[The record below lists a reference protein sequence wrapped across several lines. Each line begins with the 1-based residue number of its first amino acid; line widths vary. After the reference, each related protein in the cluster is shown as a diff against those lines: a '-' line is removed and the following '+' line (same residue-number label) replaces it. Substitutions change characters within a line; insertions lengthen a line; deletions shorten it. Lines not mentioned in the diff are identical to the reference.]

1 MDYRVVLITCSN
13 LEEAEKIAR
22 AIVEKKLAAC
32 VNISSKIISIF
43 WWENKVDKAEELLL
57 S

>member
-1 MDYRVVLITCSN
+1 MDYRVVLIICSN

-22 AIVEKKLAAC
+22 AIAEKKLAAC